1 MFCVTRKTTHILC
14 KSDKKPSEGESLE
27 PPLPHCHRSITA
39 QKLPYISLKFGL
51 RLPVLPS
58 SAPPGH
64 LPPGEGR
71 VGTEKPPAPKRGAGG
86 DDGALVQHLAPAQAA
101 HVGLGGLQPHEHV
114 GLGLLPGPVQLG
126 LGDAVLGRLPDHGQ
140 NGVQRLSLGLPP
152 QGGVDAEVAGIVMAG
167 AVRVDGVAKPLLLP
181 HLLKLNHNPDE
192 TVDITWSALQ
202 YRLDESVGYPKI
214 G

>member
-1 MFCVTRKTTHILC
+1 MKYDFQAIE
-14 KSDKKPSEGESLE
+14 KKWQARWEE
-27 PPLPHCHRSITA
+27 
-39 QKLPYISLKFGL
+39 
-51 RLPVLPS
+51 
-58 SAPPGH
+58 
-64 LPPGEGR
+64 
-71 VGTEKPPAPKRGAGG
+71 EKPFAAVTGDPRPKFYGLIEFPYPSGQGLHVRPRHRVVGS
-86 DDGALVQHLAPAQAA
+86 DDGVLVQHLALEQLAPAQAA

-114 GLGLLPGPVQLG
+114 GLGLLPGPVELG
-126 LGDAVLGRLPDHGQ
+126 LGDAVLGQLPDHGQ

-152 QGGVDAEVAGIVMAG
+152 QGGIDAEVAGIVMAG
-167 AVRVDGVAKPLLLP
+167 AVGVDGVAKPLLLP

>member
-1 MFCVTRKTTHILC
+1 MWDWADSSPMSTLALDCSRARSNSAWVTPC
-14 KSDKKPSEGESLE
+14 S
-27 PPLPHCHRSITA
+27 
-39 QKLPYISLKFGL
+39 
-51 RLPVLPS
+51 
-58 SAPPGH
+58 
-64 LPPGEGR
+64 
-71 VGTEKPPAPKRGAGG
+71 VGS
-86 DDGALVQHLAPAQAA
+86 
-101 HVGLGGLQPHEHV
+101 
-114 GLGLLPGPVQLG
+114 
-126 LGDAVLGRLPDHGQ
+126 PDHGQ

-167 AVRVDGVAKPLLLP
+167 AVRVDGVAKPLLLL

>member
-1 MFCVTRKTTHILC
+1 MR
-14 KSDKKPSEGESLE
+14 
-27 PPLPHCHRSITA
+27 
-39 QKLPYISLKFGL
+39 Y
-51 RLPVLPS
+51 
-58 SAPPGH
+58 
-64 LPPGEGR
+64 
-71 VGTEKPPAPKRGAGG
+71 
-86 DDGALVQHLAPAQAA
+86 
-101 HVGLGGLQPHEHV
+101 QPHEHV

>member
-51 RLPVLPS
+51 RLPVFPS
-58 SAPPGH
+58 SALRAPSPGKA
-64 LPPGEGR
+64 GWEQKVAR
-71 VGTEKPPAPKRGAGG
+71 PKRGR
-86 DDGALVQHLAPAQAA
+86 AA
-101 HVGLGGLQPHEHV
+101 MMASSSSTSPRPRLLMWDWVDSSPWHV

-167 AVRVDGVAKPLLLP
+167 AV
-181 HLLKLNHNPDE
+181 E
-192 TVDITWSALQ
+192 
-202 YRLDESVGYPKI
+202 
-214 G
+214 

>member
-86 DDGALVQHLAPAQAA
+86 DDGVLVQHLAPAQAA
-101 HVGLGGLQPHEHV
+101 HVGLADSSPMSTLALDCSRARSNSAWVTPCSV
-114 GLGLLPGPVQLG
+114 GSRIT
-126 LGDAVLGRLPDHGQ
+126 AKMVL
-140 NGVQRLSLGLPP
+140 QRLSLGLPP
-152 QGGVDAEVAGIVMAG
+152 QGGVDAEVAGYCHGRCRKSRWSSKAPS
-167 AVRVDGVAKPLLLP
+167 APAPAETQSQPRR
-181 HLLKLNHNPDE
+181 

>member
-1 MFCVTRKTTHILC
+1 MKYDYKAIE
-14 KSDKKPSEGESLE
+14 KKWQDIWDAENTFAAKQDFSLPKYYALVEFPYPSGQGLHVR
-27 PPLPHCHRSITA
+27 PRHR
-39 QKLPYISLKFGL
+39 
-51 RLPVLPS
+51 V
-58 SAPPGH
+58 
-64 LPPGEGR
+64 
-71 VGTEKPPAPKRGAGG
+71 VGS
-86 DDGALVQHLAPAQAA
+86 DDGVLVQHLAPAQAA

-126 LGDAVLGRLPDHGQ
+126 LGDAVLGQLPDHGQ

-167 AVRVDGVAKPLLLP
+167 AVGVDGVAKPLLLP